1 MNSQSIIKD
10 FTDLISQKYCFYC
23 GKIEEVICA
32 ECIMFQ
38 INNPKMHF
46 INNIPV
52 LSLMKNDHIITS
64 LIVAYKDQGVS
75 TLKEPFARILSFG
88 LKHFSKHKNMKVVN
102 VPSSAKAIQKRGL
115 DPISLMTETA
125 CLLAGKRFIYEKRLL
140 INCRERQDQAGLN
153 FQQRKLNT
161 ESAFKANFA
170 EIKPV
175 IIVDDLLTTGSS
187 ITQSIFALR
196 AKKIKIKACVILASN
211 H

>member
-1 MNSQSIIKD
+1 MQLNSFISDLTGLLSQNYCYFCGKVEEIICHEC
-10 FTDLISQKYCFYC
+10 LISNLDLA
-23 GKIEEVICA
+23 KIQYIQSVPILT
-32 ECIMFQ
+32 MTTKDKTFS
-38 INNPKMHF
+38 K
-46 INNIPV
+46 
-52 LSLMKNDHIITS
+52 LITS
-64 LIVAYKDQGVS
+64 YKDEGVS
-75 TLKEPFARILSFG
+75 NLVQPFSKVISVG
-88 LKHFSKHKNMKVVN
+88 LRFFSKHQQVKVVN
-102 VPSSAKAIQKRGL
+102 VPSTNKALQKRGF
-115 DPISLMTETA
+115 DPISLMTQTA

-175 IIVDDLLTTGSS
+175 IIVDDLITTGSS

>member
-1 MNSQSIIKD
+1 MQLNSIFNDLAGLLSQNYCYFCGKVEEIICNEC
-10 FTDLISQKYCFYC
+10 LISNLDLA
-23 GKIEEVICA
+23 KIRYIQSVPILT
-32 ECIMFQ
+32 MTTKDKTFS
-38 INNPKMHF
+38 K
-46 INNIPV
+46 
-52 LSLMKNDHIITS
+52 LITS
-64 LIVAYKDQGVS
+64 YKDEGVS
-75 TLKEPFARILSFG
+75 NLVQPFSKVISVG
-88 LKHFSKHKNMKVVN
+88 LKFFSKHQQVKVVN
-102 VPSSAKAIQKRGL
+102 VPSTNKALQKRGF

-140 INCRERQDQAGLN
+140 INCRERQDQASLN

-175 IIVDDLLTTGSS
+175 IIVDDLITTGSS

>member
-1 MNSQSIIKD
+1 MQLNSFIRDLTSLLSQNYCYFCGKVEEIICHEC
-10 FTDLISQKYCFYC
+10 LISNLDLA
-23 GKIEEVICA
+23 KIRYIQSVPILT
-32 ECIMFQ
+32 MTTKDKTFS
-38 INNPKMHF
+38 K
-46 INNIPV
+46 
-52 LSLMKNDHIITS
+52 LITS
-64 LIVAYKDQGVS
+64 YKDEGVS
-75 TLKEPFARILSFG
+75 NLVQPFSKVISVG
-88 LKHFSKHKNMKVVN
+88 LRFFSKHQQVKVIN
-102 VPSSAKAIQKRGL
+102 IPSTNKALQKRGF

-140 INCRERQDQAGLN
+140 INCRDRKDQASLN

-161 ESAFKANFA
+161 ENAFKANFA

-175 IIVDDLLTTGSS
+175 IIVDDLITTGSS